1 MVVWFSLI
9 EAPFQPRRVRSAES
23 GGGLGGLRSLG
34 GMTTARAPPGLI
46 CLGST
51 VKCILHQVNDRC
63 FPSPADD
70 DSREYS
76 LAAAAAAACVF
87 PALPR
92 LGL

>member
-23 GGGLGGLRSLG
+23 GGGLDGLG
-34 GMTTARAPPGLI
+34 GMATARAPPGLI

-63 FPSPADD
+63 FPSSRDD
-70 DSREYS
+70 DPREYS
-76 LAAAAAAACVF
+76 LAAGVAAGLDKAHAA
-87 PALPR
+87 
-92 LGL
+92 